1 MSKSWKHA
9 IIAFLIT
16 FAIGMFG
23 VYQYRNHLIIQTIEL
38 GLYSKDNPADKLKLE
53 DFDSVEEYSKVY
65 TETEAIYE
73 EMLFKYVAEEYW
85 STPEQV
91 KKLYM
96 NHILK
101 ETSH

>member
-1 MSKSWKHA
+1 MSKSWEHA
-9 IIAFLIT
+9 IIVFLIT

-23 VYQYRNHLIIQTIEL
+23 VYQYRNHLIVQTIQL
-38 GLYSKDNPADKLKLE
+38 GLYSPDNPVDKLKLE
-53 DFDSVEEYSKVY
+53 DFDSVEEYSKAY
-65 TETEAIYE
+65 AETAAIYE

-96 NHILK
+96 NHVLK
-101 ETSH
+101 ETSN